1 MNHMQIPV
9 QVIEAASMLRRMY
22 GEHVEYLGEYQGAQ
36 AYYYRFP
43 EDVTAGACPVYLYK
57 DGTVERL
64 SGDVAAYVLDLYLED
79 IDEVDIE

>member
-1 MNHMQIPV
+1 MQIPV

-43 EDVTAGACPVYLYK
+43 EDVTAGFPWVYLLKGGEVTEISGYLALEII
-57 DGTVERL
+57 DSFFEDVE
-64 SGDVAAYVLDLYLED
+64 
-79 IDEVDIE
+79 EV